1 MKKLL
6 LICISSILVI
16 SFLYGIILVDTVKS
30 SPDKTEFA
38 GIPPIKLPPVPP
50 KD

>member
-6 LICISSILVI
+6 TIFIF
-16 SFLYGIILVDTVKS
+16 SFLYGVLYSDTSEISINK
-30 SPDKTEFA
+30 KEIA